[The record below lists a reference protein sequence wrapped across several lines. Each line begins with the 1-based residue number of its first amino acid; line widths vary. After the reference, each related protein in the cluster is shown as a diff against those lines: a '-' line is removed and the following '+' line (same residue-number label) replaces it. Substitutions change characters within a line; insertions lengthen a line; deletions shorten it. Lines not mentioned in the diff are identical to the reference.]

1 MYLLIKNFLD
11 MAMMIVQDIYTL
23 HLAQEETGHS
33 PEEQEGVGSL

>member
-1 MYLLIKNFLD
+1 

-33 PEEQEGVGSL
+33 PEEQEGVGSLWCSQL

>member
-1 MYLLIKNFLD
+1 MYLLIKNFLN

-33 PEEQEGVGSL
+33 PEEQEGVSSL